1 MNDFERLLRSQPFRE
16 VPPEWRREIVHRARE
31 PDGTRAAGWREW
43 LWPSPLAWGAM
54 AAVWLVFLGGEL
66 SVLTHPRDT
75 TADLTGAAPAVP
87 EEPAVPR
94 AFMFAPGQ
102 ELLIANLR

>member
-1 MNDFERLLRSQPFRE
+1 MNDFERLLKSQPFRE
-16 VPPEWRREIVHRARE
+16 VPPEWRREIVHQARE
-31 PDGTRAAGWREW
+31 TEEAGAIGWREW

-66 SVLTHPRDT
+66 SVLTHPGSEIS
-75 TADLTGAAPAVP
+75 DLTAAAPIVSK
-87 EEPAVPR
+87 EPAVPR